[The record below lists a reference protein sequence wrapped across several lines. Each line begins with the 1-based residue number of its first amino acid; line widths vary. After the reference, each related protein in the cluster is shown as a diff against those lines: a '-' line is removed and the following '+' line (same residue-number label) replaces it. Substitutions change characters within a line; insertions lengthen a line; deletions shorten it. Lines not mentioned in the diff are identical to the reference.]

1 VVGDDGNDTV
11 AGGTGNDFLLGGTGA
26 DIMISSD
33 DDQVDKVDGGDDFD
47 SCFFSAGD
55 EIANCEG

>member
-1 VVGDDGNDTV
+1 
-11 AGGTGNDFLLGGTGA
+11 
-26 DIMISSD
+26 MISSD